1 MDVHILGWLGLAAV
15 VLALLTVDFVGHVR
29 TPHAPS
35 LKEAA
40 IWSAAYICLAIVFG
54 LFIGFFY
61 GWTWGAQYFNGWL
74 IEYSLSLDNLFVFV
88 ITLAAFRVPREYQQK
103 VLLIG
108 ISFAL
113 VLRFIFIML
122 GAALL
127 ERFSWVF
134 YIFGLF
140 LVFTAIKQAMQGI
153 ETGEDEDMEYKENG
167 FTRLV
172 RKALPVS
179 DGFRGDRMF
188 YRHRGKT
195 YITPMFLVI
204 IAIGSADVLFAVDSI
219 PAIFAV
225 TQEPFLVFATN
236 AFALLG
242 LRQLFFL
249 IGGLIQN
256 LVFLHYGL
264 AAILGFIGVKQIIH
278 ALHENTVPF
287 INSGQGFTA
296 IKEPGNL
303 ASFIF
308 LVAALLLTAI
318 ASVIYNKVKAK
329 KAVTANE
336 SDED

>member
-1 MDVHILGWLGLAAV
+1 MGVHLATWIVLAAIV
-15 VLALLTVDFVGHVR
+15 IVLLVIDFVGHVR

-40 IWSAAYICLAIVFG
+40 LWSVAYICLAVCFG
-54 LFIGFFY
+54 LFVGFFY
-61 GWTWGAQYFNGWL
+61 GWTWGAQYFNGWI

-88 ITLAAFRVPREYQQK
+88 IILAAFRVPREYQQK

-113 VLRFIFIML
+113 ILRFIFILL

-127 ERFSWVF
+127 ERFSWIF
-134 YIFGLF
+134 YLFGAF
-140 LVFTAIKQAMQGI
+140 LVFTAIKQALQGI
-153 ETGEDEDMEYKENG
+153 ETGESGEEEYKENL
-167 FTRLV
+167 FTRMM
-172 RKALPVS
+172 RKALPVT
-179 DGFRGDRMF
+179 DGFKGDRLLF
-188 YRHRGKT
+188 RHRRKT

-204 IAIGSADVLFAVDSI
+204 MAVGSADVLFAVDSI

-264 AAILGFIGVKQIIH
+264 AAILGFIGIKQVIH
-278 ALHENTVPF
+278 AMHENTLSF
-287 INSGQGFTA
+287 INGGQPVHLVP
-296 IKEPGNL
+296 EPGNL

-308 LVAALLLTAI
+308 LLVTLTVTAVASI
-318 ASVIYNKVKAK
+318 IYNKVKK
-329 KAVTANE
+329 PKAPKENAII
-336 SDED
+336 D

>member
-1 MDVHILGWLGLAAV
+1 MGVHLITWIALAAIV
-15 VLALLTVDFVGHVR
+15 IVLLVIDFVGHVR

-40 IWSAAYICLAIVFG
+40 IWSAAYICLAVTFG

-61 GWTWGAQYFNGWL
+61 GWTWGAQYFNGWI

-88 ITLAAFRVPREYQQK
+88 IILAAFRVPREFQQK

-113 VLRFIFIML
+113 VLRFVFILL

-127 ERFSWVF
+127 ERFSWIF
-134 YIFGLF
+134 YIFGAF
-140 LVFTAIKQAMQGI
+140 LVFTAIKQALQGI
-153 ETGEDEDMEYKENG
+153 ETGETGEEEYKENA
-167 FTRLV
+167 FTRLM
-172 RKALPVS
+172 RKALPVT
-179 DGFRGDRMF
+179 DGFKGDRLLF
-188 YRHRGKT
+188 RHRKKT

-204 IAIGSADVLFAVDSI
+204 MAVGSADVLFAVDSI

-264 AAILGFIGVKQIIH
+264 AAILGFIGVKQVIH
-278 ALHENTVPF
+278 ALHENTVSF
-287 INSGQGFTA
+287 INGGQPVLA
-296 IKEPGNL
+296 IPEPGNL

-308 LVAALLLTAI
+308 LLVTLTLTAI
-318 ASVIYNKVKAK
+318 ASIIYNRVKKPKPPQENA
-329 KAVTANE
+329 TAN
-336 SDED
+336 